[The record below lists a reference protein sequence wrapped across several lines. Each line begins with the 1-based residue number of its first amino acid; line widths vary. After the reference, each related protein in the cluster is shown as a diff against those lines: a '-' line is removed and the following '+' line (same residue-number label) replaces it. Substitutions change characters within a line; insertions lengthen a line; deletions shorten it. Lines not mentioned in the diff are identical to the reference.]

1 MSETSFNT
9 NKDEVQAP
17 SSKKKQGR
25 PRVVVYNTLW
35 RVLQAIED
43 DAPSAGKLT
52 LFRGHT
58 SYRHK
63 LRPSLFRTSNDKI
76 RNKEHKILNELIVRH
91 PVDFES
97 DSNIF
102 DHLVRVQHYGL
113 PTRLL
118 DFTSN
123 PLSAIFFAVEND
135 SKEDPEVLAIS
146 LNSDNVKYYDSDTV
160 HLLANLARLQAT
172 EKDEI
177 EEAKDDH
184 ALQNSKAG
192 KRLFDFIAQTRP
204 NFTNRIIRTD
214 LNTPLVV
221 FPKMNNER
229 IRAQNGQF
237 VIFGLEPELQAS
249 HGFEIKKYRI
259 SKDVAAA
266 VRKSLEK
273 LGVSASTIYPSLQM
287 SAKGIKARYGID

>member
-76 RNKEHKILNELIVRH
+76 RNEEHKILNELIVRH

-97 DSNIF
+97 DSNVF
-102 DHLVRVQHYGL
+102 DHLVRVQQY
-113 PTRLL
+113 
-118 DFTSN
+118 
-123 PLSAIFFAVEND
+123 E
-135 SKEDPEVLAIS
+135 
-146 LNSDNVKYYDSDTV
+146 
-160 HLLANLARLQAT
+160 
-172 EKDEI
+172 
-177 EEAKDDH
+177 
-184 ALQNSKAG
+184 
-192 KRLFDFIAQTRP
+192 
-204 NFTNRIIRTD
+204 
-214 LNTPLVV
+214 
-221 FPKMNNER
+221 
-229 IRAQNGQF
+229 
-237 VIFGLEPELQAS
+237 
-249 HGFEIKKYRI
+249 
-259 SKDVAAA
+259 
-266 VRKSLEK
+266 
-273 LGVSASTIYPSLQM
+273 
-287 SAKGIKARYGID
+287 